1 MNPHV
6 FYFLPSPDVQVT
18 CLFHEAC
25 VLPCSFQPAGR
36 EEVHWF
42 RKQVLVYSHPQSRKQ
57 LEEQS
62 ERRMSMSSQQLLAG
76 NASLLLDHCGARD
89 RGRYRCRVIR
99 GQQKNDTFIV
109 VKVVAPIRSVSL
121 EPTCLSGYEEVKCS
135 TRGVYP
141 APHVWWYTEPASPVD
156 QLQPTTR
163 KTADKRSGLYSVESK
178 VRRLRDQPDLT
189 YTCTLNTSY
198 SSQTW
203 RTSLTDKVLNN
214 VTFTSKSSF
223 TWTELC
229 WAQGKDLTI
238 PCSVP
243 PDMQDFTLTWSFT
256 RVDESVVIDTY
267 DRGRRPTSSEGVDR
281 PWLDTHR
288 VEAGDGSLRLLG
300 PRAPEH
306 AGTYT
311 CTLSGLH
318 RTHVAQTELSIVT
331 PAGQSTAQP
340 LFNKVY
346 NSRADV
352 NVET

>member
-1 MNPHV
+1 
-6 FYFLPSPDVQVT
+6 
-18 CLFHEAC
+18 
-25 VLPCSFQPAGR
+25 
-36 EEVHWF
+36 
-42 RKQVLVYSHPQSRKQ
+42 
-57 LEEQS
+57 
-62 ERRMSMSSQQLLAG
+62 MSMSSQQLLAG
-76 NASLLLDHCGARD
+76 NASLLLHHCGARD

-99 GQQKNDTFIV
+99 GQQKNDTFICFSGL
-109 VKVVAPIRSVSL
+109 APIRSVSL

-163 KTADKRSGLYSVESK
+163 KTADKRSGLYSVEI
-178 VRRLRDQPDLT
+178 
-189 YTCTLNTSY
+189 
-198 SSQTW
+198 
-203 RTSLTDKVLNN
+203 LNN

-281 PWLDTHR
+281 PRLDTHR

-306 AGTYT
+306 VGTYT